1 MNILQESNISH
12 LQTLLRAPSHKVSMW
27 RQRRR
32 RRGLQVPTE
41 GRPLP
46 PLSLPWVPVSC
57 PQRCHCG
64 AHEDRLAQRLAN
76 TGNQLGPGQGR
87 LKQSNTLYCYP
98 FLWKQLHTLAC
109 GIDNLAAEISEGV
122 EGDSCVS
129 CRPVKLPRR
138 LLV

>member
-12 LQTLLRAPSHKVSMW
+12 LQTLLRAPSHKVNMW

-64 AHEDRLAQRLAN
+64 AHEDLSPRELHKDSLPSTSAEENPMRS
-76 TGNQLGPGQGR
+76 QG
-87 LKQSNTLYCYP
+87 SD
-98 FLWKQLHTLAC
+98 
-109 GIDNLAAEISEGV
+109 DNLFIESLIRSHLLDSMAVGIFGVWRGILVWLPASEAAA
-122 EGDSCVS
+122 
-129 CRPVKLPRR
+129 LP
-138 LLV
+138 